1 MLIEPGY
8 HSTLRSITLCLL
20 SYVLDYI
27 RLSSQAIQGRPDLSI
42 SLSRHWLLRDL
53 F

>member
-8 HSTLRSITLCLL
+8 HITLRSITFCLL

-27 RLSSQAIQGRPDLSI
+27 RLS
-42 SLSRHWLLRDL
+42 
-53 F
+53 